1 MVFAYEKQQMYHL
14 VGFEYY
20 TTFVWLGQ
28 MSNHQI
34 TELASE
40 AVRFLYF
47 IFKKTSLIQTSE
59 RQNQIVS
66 FTHFMQPTAA
76 ATLNK
81 TKTFRV
87 NIFVTH

>member
-20 TTFVWLGQ
+20 TTFVWLAQ

-47 IFKKTSLIQTSE
+47 IF
-59 RQNQIVS
+59 
-66 FTHFMQPTAA
+66 
-76 ATLNK
+76 
-81 TKTFRV
+81 
-87 NIFVTH
+87 